1 MFYRYFS
8 SFRSECQQLRKYLLK
23 KYRVE
28 YGGCHCSMCLQKLPH
43 ELLDTSHLKPRY
55 SLHYDELKNIENV
68 QFFCKMC
75 HSIYDRGYISVNK
88 SGIIE
93 SDNKINQYNLSI
105 NKEIGNLYSKYSS
118 NNSHFLDWHY
128 LNIFKKK

>member
-8 SFRSECQQLRKYLLK
+8 SGRSEYNQFRKYLLK

-28 YGGCHCSMCLQKLPH
+28 YGGCHCSMCLNKLPA

-55 SLHYDELKNIENV
+55 SLTTNEFKNIENV

-75 HSIYDRGYISVNK
+75 HSIYDRGYIGVNK

-93 SDNKINQYNLSI
+93 SNNKIDQFNLSI
-105 NKEIGNLYSKYSS
+105 IKEIGNIYSKYSN
-118 NNSHFLDWHY
+118 NNSYFLEWHY